1 MLSRLLI
8 LAIICFS
15 YTQQKHIRSNHFNH
29 EPSSVNAD
37 FDYLVF
43 RQIWPQSTCMFP
55 EGHSCSIARNIST
68 WVVHGLWPSIA
79 GRTDGPF
86 FCDKELP
93 FDPRKLDWLLGRLE
107 EFWPNLYT
115 DTPLESFW
123 KHEWEK
129 HGTCALGLPTISNE
143 SDYFNTTLGLRDHFD
158 FGPILKGS
166 AIVPD
171 DDKLYDLDLMKAAI
185 KNVLGVEP
193 GLTCYVLKNSHK
205 QYLSQMQI
213 CLSKTYEQIDCAPAS
228 INMLD
233 LVTKANENKPQQ
245 IDCQQGIPIHYPT
258 IEYNIVF

>member
-1 MLSRLLI
+1 MAYGKLPNGFVTWKSRIKNRFFVL
-8 LAIICFS
+8 
-15 YTQQKHIRSNHFNH
+15 TR
-29 EPSSVNAD
+29 
-37 FDYLVF
+37 
-43 RQIWPQSTCMFP
+43 
-55 EGHSCSIARNIST
+55 
-68 WVVHGLWPSIA
+68 PSIA
-79 GRTDGPF
+79 GRADGPF
-86 FCDKELP
+86 FCNKELP
-93 FDPRKLDWLLGRLE
+93 FDPRNLDWLLGRLE
-107 EFWPNLYT
+107 EYWPNLYT

-123 KHEWEK
+123 YTTGYFCEYYSSNKTITIQNENRKHEWEK
-129 HGTCALGLPTISNE
+129 HGTCALGLPTISDE
-143 SDYFNTTLGLRDHFD
+143 SGYFNTTLGLRDHFD

-193 GLTCYVLKNSHK
+193 GLTCYVLKNSRK

-213 CLSKTYEQIDCAPAS
+213 CLSKTYEQIDCAPTS

-258 IEYNIVF
+258 IEYNPEFWFKIVFQFYR